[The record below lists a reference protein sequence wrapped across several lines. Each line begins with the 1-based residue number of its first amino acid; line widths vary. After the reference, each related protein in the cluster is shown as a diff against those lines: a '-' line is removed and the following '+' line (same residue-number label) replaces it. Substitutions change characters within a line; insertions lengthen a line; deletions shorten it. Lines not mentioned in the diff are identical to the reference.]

1 MNIKI
6 HVKVNERERKKEL
19 FPFSCNCLFNQW
31 SFLQKKTKQH
41 KTIFIKKK
49 YMYNVMLHFFFW
61 KKIKRTR
68 TYTQNCACSSAG
80 KQCRAGLIVP
90 SSRTPTHLS
99 YSLTDSRTTQLSPF
113 AISWNFVSSA
123 TWAPAPYI

>member
-1 MNIKI
+1 M
-6 HVKVNERERKKEL
+6 VNFYPITVNEYQNTCQSKRERERKKEL

-31 SFLQKKTKQH
+31 SFLQKKKQH

-49 YMYNVMLHFFFW
+49 YMTVQCNVTFFFW
-61 KKIKRTR
+61 KKIIKRTR

-113 AISWNFVSSA
+113 AIS
-123 TWAPAPYI
+123 